1 MLTVLVLSGTSR
13 TGSNKEAAMR
23 KLSAVLWVPLLLVG
37 CGRAEGPK
45 DAAAAADPAPAAA
58 QSTQAKSAPDAPAA
72 ADDSVPEF
80 PAIPTIVI
88 PEIVGVTPAQRA
100 LEASLQDILD
110 PIEGISVAPARCGD
124 GGTLINDAGITS
136 VDANGNLLRN
146 GDGGLFNLK
155 ADGSGTANFD
165 GGLVN
170 VNADGSGTINASGQG
185 GDDALI
191 DVQSNGGGT
200 YNGPAGL
207 ISLNGKGA
215 GTWNSDKSGLI
226 DNHGDGSGTWNGP
239 RGLVTINADGS
250 GTWNGPDGLVQNRG
264 DGTGTVGTPPREVRM
279 PPLPKVPPA
288 GRFPPLQKF
297 APPGAA
303 CGYLITLNDR
313 ILFDFDK
320 SDIRPDA
327 ARVLDT
333 LAAALGKVTTQEME
347 VRGHTDAKG
356 DDAYNQALSE
366 RRANAVLAALRT
378 RGAAQGAGAKGY
390 GESQPVAPNTVNGQD
405 NPGGRQLNRR
415 VEIFLRS

>member
-1 MLTVLVLSGTSR
+1 
-13 TGSNKEAAMR
+13 MR
-23 KLSAVLWVPLLLVG
+23 KLSAMLWVPLVLVG
-37 CGRAEGPK
+37 CGRSEGPK
-45 DAAAAADPAPAAA
+45 EATGAGDAVPAA
-58 QSTQAKSAPDAPAA
+58 TQAAPPASGDATMEREA
-72 ADDSVPEF
+72 VPEF

-100 LEASLQDILD
+100 LEASLQQILD
-110 PIEGISVAPARCGD
+110 PVEGISVAPARCGD

-136 VDANGNLLRN
+136 IDANGNLLRN
-146 GDGGLFNLK
+146 GAGGLFNLK

-170 VNADGSGTINASGQG
+170 VNADGSGTINATGQEG
-185 GDDALI
+185 ALI
-191 DVQSNGGGT
+191 DVQANGGGT

-207 ISLNGKGA
+207 ISLDGKGA

-226 DNHGDGSGTWNGP
+226 DNRGDGSGTWNGP

-250 GTWNGPDGLVQNRG
+250 GTWNGPDGLVQNHG

-297 APPGAA
+297 APPGAP

-333 LAAALGKVTTQEME
+333 LAAALGKVTATQME

-356 DDAYNQALSE
+356 EDAYNQALSE

-378 RGAAQGAGAKGY
+378 RGAAQAAGAKGY

-415 VEIFLRS
+415 VEIFLRT

>member
-1 MLTVLVLSGTSR
+1 
-13 TGSNKEAAMR
+13 MR
-23 KLSAVLWVPLLLVG
+23 KLSAMLWVPVLLAG
-37 CGRAEGPK
+37 CGRGEAPQGATTAASAT
-45 DAAAAADPAPAAA
+45 AAAPVQPAGTSHAAVAAG
-58 QSTQAKSAPDAPAA
+58 QAA
-72 ADDSVPEF
+72 PEF
-80 PAIPTIVI
+80 PAIPTIVV

-110 PIEGISVAPARCGD
+110 PIEGVSVAPARCGD
-124 GGTLINDAGITS
+124 GGTLITDAGITS
-136 VDANGNLLRN
+136 VDANGNLVRN
-146 GDGGLFNLK
+146 GEGGLFDLK
-155 ADGSGTANFD
+155 ADGSGTANFE

-170 VNADGSGTINASGQG
+170 VNADGSGTINATGDG
-185 GDDALI
+185 GALI
-191 DVQSNGGGT
+191 DVQSDGGGT

-207 ISLNGKGA
+207 ISLDGKGA
-215 GTWNSDKSGLI
+215 GTWNSEKSGLV
-226 DNHGDGSGTWNGP
+226 DNRGDGSGTWNGP

-250 GTWNGPDGLVQNRG
+250 GTWNGPDGLVQNHG

-279 PPLPKVPPA
+279 PPL
-288 GRFPPLQKF
+288 QKF
-297 APPGAA
+297 APPGAP

-333 LAAALGKVTTQEME
+333 LSAALSKVTATDMQ

-356 DDAYNQALSE
+356 SDDYNQALSE
-366 RRANAVLAALRT
+366 RRANAVLAALRA
-378 RGAAQGAGAKGY
+378 RGAAQSANAKGY

-415 VEIFLRS
+415 VEIFLRT

>member
-1 MLTVLVLSGTSR
+1 MR
-13 TGSNKEAAMR
+13 T
-23 KLSAVLWVPLLLVG
+23 LSAVLWVPVLLVG
-37 CGRAEGPK
+37 CGRGEAPK
-45 DAAAAADPAPAAA
+45 DAGAAGTAASAPQAAMHAAEAPAAAADA
-58 QSTQAKSAPDAPAA
+58 
-72 ADDSVPEF
+72 VPEF
-80 PAIPTIVI
+80 PAIPTIVV
-88 PEIVGVTPAQRA
+88 PDIVGVTPAQRA
-100 LEASLQDILD
+100 LEASLQKVLD
-110 PIEGISVAPARCGD
+110 PVEGISVAPARCGT
-124 GGTLINDAGITS
+124 GGALVNDAGITS
-136 VDANGNLLRN
+136 IDANGNLLRN
-146 GDGGLFNLK
+146 GERGLFNLK
-155 ADGSGTANFD
+155 ADGSGTANLD
-165 GGLVN
+165 GGLIS
-170 VNADGSGTINASGQG
+170 VNADGSGTINATGQN

-207 ISLNGKGA
+207 ISLDGKGA

-226 DNHGDGSGTWNGP
+226 DNRGDGSGTWNGP

-250 GTWNGPDGLVQNRG
+250 GTWNSPDGLVQNRG

-297 APPGAA
+297 APPGAP

-333 LAAALGKVTTQEME
+333 LAAALGSVTAREME

-356 DDAYNQALSE
+356 ENAYNQALSE
-366 RRANAVLAALRT
+366 RRATEVLAALRT
-378 RGAAQGAGAKGY
+378 RGTAQAAGAKGY
-390 GESQPVAPNTVNGQD
+390 GETQPVAPNTVNGQD

-415 VEIFLRS
+415 VEIFLRT

>member
-1 MLTVLVLSGTSR
+1 
-13 TGSNKEAAMR
+13 MR
-23 KLSAVLWVPLLLVG
+23 KRSAVLWVPLLLVG
-37 CGRAEGPK
+37 CGRGEAPK
-45 DAAAAADPAPAAA
+45 DAGAAGTAASAPQAAVRAPQTPAAV
-58 QSTQAKSAPDAPAA
+58 
-72 ADDSVPEF
+72 ADDVPEF
-80 PAIPTIVI
+80 PAIPTIVV
-88 PEIVGVTPAQRA
+88 PDIVGVTPAQRA

-110 PIEGISVAPARCGD
+110 PVAGISVAPARCGD
-124 GGTLINDAGITS
+124 GGTLITDAGITS

-146 GDGGLFNLK
+146 GSTGLFDLK

-165 GGLVN
+165 GGLVV
-170 VNADGSGTINASGQG
+170 VNADGSGTINGAGQD
-185 GDDALI
+185 GDAALI

-207 ISLNGKGA
+207 ISLDGRGA

-226 DNHGDGSGTWNGP
+226 DNRGDGSGTWNGP

-250 GTWNGPDGLVQNRG
+250 GTWNGPAGLVQNRG
-264 DGTGTVGTPPREVRM
+264 DGTGTAGTPPREVRM

-288 GRFPPLQKF
+288 GRFPPMQKF
-297 APPGAA
+297 APPGAP

-320 SDIRPDA
+320 SDVRPDA

-333 LAAALGKVTTQEME
+333 LAVALGKVTARDME

-356 DDAYNQALSE
+356 EDAYNQSLSE

-378 RGAAQGAGAKGY
+378 RGAAQTAAAKGY
-390 GESQPVAPNTVNGQD
+390 GETQPVAPNTVNGQD

-415 VEIFLRS
+415 VEIFLRT